1 MHALFTRPSDR
12 TELVPLMQG
21 MLWLGALLVSLAG
34 IQLYFFS
41 TRTDHLFAW
50 TIDVP
55 LTAAFLGAFYWTSL
69 FLAVQSAIQARWAM
83 ARVGLVG
90 VQIFL
95 WLTLLATL
103 LHLDKF
109 HLSAPDPFARG
120 AAWLWLFIYVV
131 DPPLLTYAYI
141 RQLRQKLSD
150 PPRRHP
156 SPVWFRACLSL
167 QAAITIGVGV
177 ALFVAPEHTASLWPW
192 ALTPLTARAVA
203 SWLLGLGFVL
213 VWAVRENDWV
223 RLRPATISYTVLCV
237 FQLIAI
243 LRYRSTL
250 EAGVGTWLY
259 IAFVVSV
266 GALGLIGVASAG
278 RRRPTGNERQ
288 APSEGGAA

>member
-1 MHALFTRPSDR
+1 MDDPSTHAGRG
-12 TELVPLMQG
+12 TELVPLMRA

-69 FLAVQSAIQARWAM
+69 FLAVQSAIQTRWAM

-90 VQIFL
+90 VQVFL

-109 HLSAPDPFARG
+109 HLRAGDNVARG
-120 AAWLWLFIYVV
+120 AAWLWLFIYIV

-141 RQLRQKLSD
+141 RQVRQKLAD
-150 PPRRHP
+150 IPRRHLTP
-156 SPVWFRACLSL
+156 TWFRVCLGL
-167 QAAITIGVGV
+167 QAAITIGIGA
-177 ALFVAPEHTASLWPW
+177 ALFVAPDHTSSLWPW

-203 SWLLGLGFVL
+203 SWLLGLGLVL

-223 RLRPATISYTVLCV
+223 RLRPATMTYTVLCLL
-237 FQLIAI
+237 QLIAL
-243 LRYRSTL
+243 LRFRDTPES
-250 EAGVGTWLY
+250 GVGTWLY
-259 IAFVVSV
+259 VGFVISV
-266 GALGLIGVASAG
+266 GALGLVGVAAAG
-278 RRRPTGNERQ
+278 RRSGK
-288 APSEGGAA
+288 A

>member
-1 MHALFTRPSDR
+1 
-12 TELVPLMQG
+12 
-21 MLWLGALLVSLAG
+21 MLWLGALLVTLAG

-69 FLAVQSAIQARWAM
+69 FLAVQSAIQTRWAM

-90 VQIFL
+90 VQVFL

-109 HLSAPDPFARG
+109 HLSTDDNFARA
-120 AAWLWLFIYVV
+120 AAWLWLFIYIV

-141 RQLRQKLSD
+141 RQVRQKLTD
-150 PPRRHP
+150 VPRRHVTP
-156 SPVWFRACLSL
+156 TWFRACLAV
-167 QAAITIGVGV
+167 QAAVTIGIGV
-177 ALFVAPEHTASLWPW
+177 ALFVAPDHTSSLWPW

-203 SWLLGLGFVL
+203 SWLLGLGLVL

-237 FQLIAI
+237 LQLIA
-243 LRYRSTL
+243 LQRFRSAL
-250 EAGVGTWLY
+250 ESGPGTWLY
-259 IAFVVSV
+259 VTFVITV
-266 GALGLIGVASAG
+266 GALGLVGVVSAG
-278 RRRPTGNERQ
+278 RLS
-288 APSEGGAA
+288 SEA

>member
-1 MHALFTRPSDR
+1 LGDPSTHAGTE
-12 TELVPLMQG
+12 TELVPLMRG
-21 MLWLGALLVSLAG
+21 MLWLGALLVTLAG

-69 FLAVQSAIQARWAM
+69 FLAVQSAIQTRWAM

-90 VQIFL
+90 VQVFL

-109 HLSAPDPFARG
+109 HLSADDNFARG
-120 AAWLWLFIYVV
+120 AAWLWLFIYIV
-131 DPPLLTYAYI
+131 DPPLLTYAYL
-141 RQLRQKLSD
+141 RQVRQKLVD
-150 PPRRHP
+150 GPRRHVTP
-156 SPVWFRACLSL
+156 TWFRACLAL
-167 QAAITIGVGV
+167 QAAVTIGIGA
-177 ALFVAPEHTASLWPW
+177 ALFLAPDHTSSLWPW

-203 SWLLGLGFVL
+203 SWLLGLGLVL

-237 FQLIAI
+237 LQLIAL
-243 LRYRSTL
+243 LRFRSAL
-250 EAGVGTWLY
+250 ESGSGTWLY
-259 IAFVVSV
+259 VAFVITI
-266 GALGLIGVASAG
+266 GALGLVGVVSAG
-278 RRRPTGNERQ
+278 RLSST
-288 APSEGGAA
+288 A